1 MNHDKSSNWI
11 ARWYIKLLKPL
22 MKMLKINKRKFFEKE
37 KKIYNLFVDNVDE
50 FKLLGYKFVRV
61 KNYESNKEKGYKKA
75 QVVEHLLIDKEGGE
89 IETIEQP
96 EEIGEHVHTF
106 TVTCIEE
113 EEDSFFYQDGSRL
126 DDIILL
132 FRFFLGT
139 YVCRE
144 EELKTT
150 WSKYNG
156 EPLETQLLFK
166 KVIIP
171 NITTILENMTP
182 KKVKSYRLDI
192 LLYFYIGMFKTSYIE
207 MQISILSTMINI
219 LIDIYNKGEENE
231 HKENIFFLEVL
242 KEKITKDANYTELER
257 EQISISLAKMINGLG
272 ADFTTKTIKFIQKL
286 DLVSKLQHE
295 ELTIKI
301 ESLAQLIN
309 ALRNGMVHSG
319 NLRASGI
326 ERKFKNAKLAED
338 EGTLEGKIR
347 VVYIGILL
355 VQNALV
361 ELLGING
368 YHYREQDVN
377 ALEEYFKEGTF
388 RGF

>member
-1 MNHDKSSNWI
+1 MIHDKSSNWI
-11 ARWYIKLLKPL
+11 ARWCIKLLEPL

-106 TVTCIEE
+106 TVTFTE

-192 LLYFYIGMFKTSYIE
+192 LLYFYISIFKIDNIE

-231 HKENIFFLEVL
+231 HKENIFFLEAL

-257 EQISISLAKMINGLG
+257 EQISISLVKMINGLG

-355 VQNALV
+355 VQNAMV